1 MRELVISSPAK
12 KNAISTSII
21 ESLARA
27 LGDADDEPLL
37 LTGAGNVF
45 SAGLDLTEVASFD
58 LVHARRMLAALEGL
72 VQALFDHPAPT
83 VALVN
88 GHAIAG
94 GCILALCCDVRVA
107 PPDPA
112 ARVGLNEVALGVEFP
127 PRVMALVRYRL
138 SPAAA
143 ERAVLGSQLLD
154 PAAAREAGLL
164 DEVTADA
171 DAVARAR
178 LEALARFPRAAYA
191 AAKAALHRD
200 ALAVPEAEVRRF
212 EAESLPRWASE
223 RTRSAALR
231 ALGR

>member
-12 KNAISTSII
+12 KNAISTTVL
-21 ESLARA
+21 ESLASSLREA
-27 LGDADDEPLL
+27 ADEPIL

-58 LVHARRMLAALEGL
+58 LTRARRMFVALESL
-72 VQALFDHPAPT
+72 VQVLFDHPAPT

-107 PPDPA
+107 TLDPS
-112 ARVGLNEVALGVEFP
+112 ARIGLNEVALGVEFP

-154 PAAAREAGLL
+154 PVGAREAGLL
-164 DEVTADA
+164 DEVTSDA
-171 DAVARAR
+171 AAVARAR
-178 LEALARFPRAAYA
+178 LEALARFPRASYA

-200 ALAVPEAEVRRF
+200 ALAVPEAELQRF
-212 EAESLPRWASE
+212 EAESLARWVSE